1 MNHNIRYELRPTD
14 NCEITIEV
22 QTSMGIMPGP
32 LSSGVSGLG
41 NLSPGG
47 TGVYAIVYDIAEGLW
62 WYNGGVGD
70 PSHWT
75 DQAPSTAVPA
85 ADPTYETNYLWTMEN
100 PMLWADPAASEY
112 PFNGLYTTQD
122 FTEANQ
128 TLALKQA
135 VDPIDPV
142 AGGDGNGIWSAKEYG
157 SKGYLVKITA
167 TGLPGGAIT
176 EYLQLMP
183 GPIAA
188 DVRQIYG
195 DSSAAETLSYFAS
208 NAWDSTNSC
217 FKSNVINADSIEDR
231 AIHATAIAG
240 GAIHA
245 GDTAVGLEPAIAGGA
260 IHAGDTAVGFDPA
273 IAGGAIHA
281 GGEYVGGSPIAPAL
295 AENAIHAGDT
305 AFPYGS
311 AFQASSIH
319 STALASGAIHA
330 ETIAGGAIH
339 KGNSVTDT
347 PAIAEG
353 AIHANNNGEGSSEP
367 AIEEAAIHA
376 TALAEGAIHPTSID
390 DGAIHAE
397 TIAGGAIHKGNSV
410 TDTPAIAEGAIHAN
424 NNGEGSSEPAIEEA
438 AIHAAALASGAIHA
452 ETIAGGAIH
461 KGNSVTDTPAIAEG
475 AIHANNNGEGSSG
488 PAIEEAA
495 IHATALAENA
505 INEQAIQ
512 IDSVTYEEISDSA
525 MREIARAVWQ
535 SSIFSPIDGSRDGTG
550 ALDFSGAD
558 MTMAQAGTMGHAML
572 VDHLSKYMVHTSKDI
587 TGEGGTPW
595 STPMHFTSKGDPSGE
610 KFYSLSLEQTPLSPT
625 EIASYIDRTAVLFR
639 GMSLLSGDLTHTVVF
654 ALAATDA
661 SSDGWE
667 DATFNMYKPDGSLFY
682 TKALPPGVDQD
693 WVNLSLEPNTEYTW
707 EITHGIDPTEIG
719 LAAYIMDNT
728 TGLWALP
735 IAQAEGSLF
744 GAGPTS
750 GSFITG
756 DLSPLTHQQHL
767 VRIVGVERDDRGQ
780 YFKIRCVDEDGS
792 PVPMGIYPTK
802 RDAKGDDF
810 DILVDDVSPPFG
822 DILIIKAETDATMHE
837 VAHEVWEEDVH
848 DHSTPDTFGM
858 LNRVVA
864 GLSQFNH
871 QITDSTY
878 DESGRL
884 LACRLVVYS
893 NSEDAR
899 NGENALTT
907 IEVKSTY
914 DEKQNMTS
922 FVAAEE
928 QTE

>member
-47 TGVYAIVYDIAEGLW
+47 TGVYAIV
-62 WYNGGVGD
+62 YNGGVGD

-260 IHAGDTAVGFDPA
+260 IHAG
-273 IAGGAIHA
+273 
-281 GGEYVGGSPIAPAL
+281 GEYVGGSPIAPAL

-390 DGAIHAE
+390 D
-397 TIAGGAIHKGNSV
+397 
-410 TDTPAIAEGAIHAN
+410 
-424 NNGEGSSEPAIEEA
+424 
-438 AIHAAALASGAIHA
+438 GAIHA